1 MSSQASQAH
10 NHIRSTFKNSYRVL
24 RHLERNEIANVY
36 LAKSVTHDKF
46 VTLEVIHPELTK
58 YAKLVERFQREV
70 KSAASLTHPNIVAID
85 NWGREKGVYYVARE
99 HLECRSIAKV
109 LRSTGP
115 LNPNRAAKIVHTVA
129 AALDTAHNAGVIH
142 GNLRPHHIMITD
154 EGKVRISGFGTAGF
168 AMAYQATNAKTSTNT
183 ADQPADTHTDNI
195 NGLAAASLT
204 ATSTDSTDSTNSTG
218 SANSASSAGSAAHRT
233 ARLPLQHT
241 LQHIAYLSPE
251 QVQGL
256 KADRRSDMYS
266 LGVILYEMILGELP
280 FQADDA
286 KVLAAKHVKEN
297 PVSLT
302 DQGVAIAESLD
313 AITLKL
319 LAKNPTHRYPA
330 ASDLL
335 ADLKRYLSGAHTL
348 SKTRAKQQPNS
359 TVAQPPHGAAQP
371 SLTQSNATQSSEAQP
386 SNMND
391 GSATRSSAVQ
401 NQQHI
406 ARRNSNP
413 NQAAQ
418 ASPPAAQAS
427 SPTPTAQASSPAT
440 YYYEEVATP
449 YTWHRNALMFIGLA
463 VLIAVLGFLGLFF
476 YRQIWPDNNS
486 TNGEDLIAVPNVLDL
501 EYQAAE
507 NRLRSLGLTPKSEFG
522 VNNDVSENIVFNQN
536 PPAGQR
542 LGRHEQVIL
551 SVSKNVIPKVPSVRG
566 KPEEDAKTQLEQA
579 GYTVIVFHETHKAAR
594 GIVVEQVPV
603 GGAELDPSED
613 AVTITVSTGRGKIYI
628 PSVLGST
635 RQEAVT
641 KLTDLG
647 LLVSTREEPSRQF
660 DSGEVIRTE
669 PEVGTPV
676 DPSSNIVLVISDGP
690 ALVTVP
696 QVLNQQI
703 NTARALIESAG
714 LVLGSISYV
723 DVSQPYEVGR
733 VKLQDPVQGDE
744 VLQGTLVNLFV
755 GQLSLGDQSDTPTTT
770 TTPASPTTSTAP
782 TTTRQG

>member
-1 MSSQASQAH
+1 MSSQAH

-36 LAKSVTHDKF
+36 LAKSITHDKF
-46 VTLEVIHPELTK
+46 IKLEVIRPELTK
-58 YAKLVERFQREV
+58 HAKLVERFQREV

-99 HLECRSIAKV
+99 HIECRSIANV

-115 LNPNRAAKIVHTVA
+115 LNPDRAAKIVYTVA
-129 AALDTAHNAGVIH
+129 AALDAAHSAGVIH
-142 GNLRPHHIMITD
+142 GSLRTHHIMITD
-154 EGKVRISGFGTAGF
+154 DGQVKLSGFGTADF
-168 AMAYQATNAKTSTNT
+168 AMAYQASSTNI
-183 ADQPADTHTDNI
+183 ADQTADTHTKTADTHLENI
-195 NGLAAASLT
+195 NGLTADLT
-204 ATSTDSTDSTNSTG
+204 GSVG
-218 SANSASSAGSAAHRT
+218 SANTAVSTSTADPTDLPQADSTAHTTAHSA
-233 ARLPLQHT
+233 PQHT
-241 LQHIAYLSPE
+241 DIQHITYLSPE

-266 LGVILYEMILGELP
+266 LGVILYEMILGEPP
-280 FQADDA
+280 FQAGNA
-286 KVLAAKHVKEN
+286 KVLAAKHVREV

-319 LAKNPTHRYPA
+319 LKKNPTHRYPA

-335 ADLKRYLSGAHTL
+335 ADLKRYLNGAHTL
-348 SKTRAKQQPNS
+348 NKTRAKQQPSS
-359 TVAQPPHGAAQP
+359 TAAQSSTP
-371 SLTQSNATQSSEAQP
+371 QSSTPQSNAAQRQ
-386 SNMND
+386 
-391 GSATRSSAVQ
+391 AQR
-401 NQQHI
+401 QQHL
-406 ARRNSNP
+406 ASQNSNP
-413 NQAAQ
+413 NQSAQ
-418 ASPPAAQAS
+418 ATSPAAEVTS
-427 SPTPTAQASSPAT
+427 STAQATAPTPPTEHSSAPAT

-551 SVSKNVIPKVPSVRG
+551 SVSKNVVPKVPSVRG
-566 KPEEDAKTQLEQA
+566 KPEQDAKTQLEQA
-579 GYTVIVFHETHKAAR
+579 GYTVIVIHETHKATR
-594 GIVVEQVPV
+594 GIVIEQVPV
-603 GGAELDPSED
+603 GGAELDPTDD

-628 PSVLGST
+628 PPVLGST

-647 LLVSTREEPSRQF
+647 LLVSTREEPSTRF
-660 DSGEVIRTE
+660 SSGQVIRTE

-676 DPSSNIVLVISDGP
+676 DPASNIVLVISEGP

-703 NTARALIESAG
+703 NTARALIETAG
-714 LVLGSISYV
+714 LVLGAISQV
-723 DVSQPYEVGR
+723 DVSQPYEIGR
-733 VKLQDPVQGDE
+733 VQLQDPLPGAE

-755 GQLSLGDQSDTPTTT
+755 GIPTPLDNQSDTTT
-770 TTPASPTTSTAP
+770 TTTSPASPTT
-782 TTTRQG
+782 TTDSPG